1 MAQANHML
9 ALTIAATVHISVL
22 GSFHPVQFE
31 LQPAQGQTLVVESQ
45 GRTEVLQG
53 ERTMPLNGPAK
64 VAGRNGTMVRFR
76 LAVSGVA
83 PREYLGRLEVLHS
96 GSELLAIVEMDRESA
111 VAAIVEAE
119 GAAGLPFEA
128 RKAQAVVTRSYL
140 AGAHNRH
147 QGFDFC
153 DTEHCQL
160 LKGLAQPASAA
171 SRAAVATRGQVLVY
185 KGDVIAAL
193 YSANCGGHTKSL
205 AQTKWEGAAIPQ
217 PGYPY
222 YSVACPLR
230 GKASGHGVGMCQ
242 LGAIEIARHGYPA
255 RIILG
260 HYFPGTVIQAAGP
273 AAPRT
278 APLNRNQISA
288 THAVHQPSKF
298 RVAHTA
304 RPAHIAS
311 AAPVLSSPR
320 TARAVHT
327 VSAPGAAVALHP
339 PSASL
344 TRSAT
349 LTASGALTASV
360 GRGARAAQ

>member
-1 MAQANHML
+1 ML

-31 LQPAQGQTLVVESQ
+31 LQPAQGQTLMVESQ
-45 GRTEVLQG
+45 GNMEILQG
-53 ERTMPLNGPAK
+53 DRMLPLTGPAK
-64 VAGRNGTMVRFR
+64 VSGRNGSMVHFR
-76 LAVSGVA
+76 LAAPGVA
-83 PREYLGRLEVLHS
+83 PREYIGRLEVRRS
-96 GSELLAIVEMDRESA
+96 GSELLAIVEMDRETA

-160 LKGLAQPASAA
+160 LKGLAHMTGAG
-171 SRAAVATRGQVLVY
+171 SRAALETRGQVLVY
-185 KGDVIAAL
+185 KGEIIPAM

-242 LGAIEIARHGYPA
+242 LGAIDIARHGYPA
-255 RIILG
+255 QIILG
-260 HYFPGTVIQAAGP
+260 HYFPETTIEAVMAGAPKRVPAGRRQMSAVP
-273 AAPRT
+273 AAHPQY
-278 APLNRNQISA
+278 P
-288 THAVHQPSKF
+288 
-298 RVAHTA
+298 A
-304 RPAHIAS
+304 R
-311 AAPVLSSPR
+311 
-320 TARAVHT
+320 
-327 VSAPGAAVALHP
+327 
-339 PSASL
+339 
-344 TRSAT
+344 
-349 LTASGALTASV
+349 ALTASA
-360 GRGARAAQ
+360 GTGARAAQ

>member
-1 MAQANHML
+1 ML
-9 ALTIAATVHISVL
+9 ALKIAATVHISVL

-31 LQPAQGQTLVVESQ
+31 LQPATGQTLVVESQ
-45 GRTEVLQG
+45 GRTEFVQG
-53 ERTMPLNGPAK
+53 ERTLLLTGPAK
-64 VAGRNGTMVRFR
+64 VAGRNGAMVHFR
-76 LAVSGVA
+76 LAVPGVA
-83 PREYLGRLEVLHS
+83 PRDYIGRLEVRRS
-96 GSELLAIVEMDRESA
+96 GSDLLAIVEMDRETA

-160 LKGLAQPASAA
+160 LKGLAHPSSAGT
-171 SRAAVATRGQVLVY
+171 RAALETRGQVLVY
-185 KGDVIAAL
+185 KGEVIPAM

-222 YSVACPLR
+222 FSVACPLR

-242 LGAIEIARHGYPA
+242 LGAIAIAEHGYPA

-260 HYFPGTVIQAAGP
+260 HYYPGTTVATAGGAMPKAAPPNRSQISMTPAAG
-273 AAPRT
+273 R
-278 APLNRNQISA
+278 
-288 THAVHQPSKF
+288 
-298 RVAHTA
+298 
-304 RPAHIAS
+304 
-311 AAPVLSSPR
+311 
-320 TARAVHT
+320 
-327 VSAPGAAVALHP
+327 
-339 PSASL
+339 
-344 TRSAT
+344 
-349 LTASGALTASV
+349 ALTASV
-360 GRGARAAQ
+360 GTGARAAQ

>member
-1 MAQANHML
+1 ML

-31 LQPAQGQTLVVESQ
+31 LQSAQGQTLVVESQ
-45 GRTEVLQG
+45 GNTEILQG
-53 ERTMPLNGPAK
+53 ERTFSLTGPAT
-64 VAGRNGTMVRFR
+64 VSGRNGAMVRFR
-76 LAVSGVA
+76 LAAPGVA
-83 PREYLGRLEVLHS
+83 PREYIGRLEVRRS
-96 GSELLAIVEMDRESA
+96 GSELLAIVEMDRETA

-153 DTEHCQL
+153 DNEHCQL
-160 LKGLAQPASAA
+160 LKGLAHPTSAA
-171 SRAAVATRGQVLVY
+171 NRATLETRGQVLVY
-185 KGDVIAAL
+185 KGDVIPAM

-242 LGAIEIARHGYPA
+242 MGAIAIAEHGYPA

-260 HYFPGTVIQAAGP
+260 HYFPGTTIGIAASVMP
-273 AAPRT
+273 QTTP
-278 APLNRNQISA
+278 PSRNQISM
-288 THAVHQPSKF
+288 TPP
-298 RVAHTA
+298 A
-304 RPAHIAS
+304 R
-311 AAPVLSSPR
+311 R
-320 TARAVHT
+320 
-327 VSAPGAAVALHP
+327 
-339 PSASL
+339 
-344 TRSAT
+344 
-349 LTASGALTASV
+349 ALTASA
-360 GRGARAAQ
+360 GMGARAAQ